1 MRYAISQHCFQTV
14 HTKCMAKIVEMR
26 STITFASVHN
36 SAVEEYIPEVVV
48 YSSFFIMP
56 RAAAALKEI
65 LIRHIDRMY
74 FPSIPFDVLHYRTAY
89 RDITVLVVLRIYD
102 MEDVFIH
109 IDIFHS

>member
-14 HTKCMAKIVEMR
+14 HTECMAKIVEMR
-26 STITFASVHN
+26 STITFVSVHN

-48 YSSFFIMP
+48 YRSFFIMP

-65 LIRHIDRMY
+65 FIRHIDRMY

-89 RDITVLVVLRIYD
+89 R
-102 MEDVFIH
+102 
-109 IDIFHS
+109 